1 MSQKRGPRRSRAG
14 AAWIF
19 PVCMVLYVVGALT
32 FGIFML
38 QTRGDPIVLVFAMV
52 SAPFAI
58 LLAWVHGR
66 QH

>member
-1 MSQKRGPRRSRAG
+1 MSQKRGQRRSRGG
-14 AAWIF
+14 AAWIL

-38 QTRGDPIVLVFAMV
+38 QTRGAPMVLVFAVV
-52 SAPFAI
+52 SAPFAL